1 MLKKWENA
9 VRKVNQL
16 GEVWKATRFSHIC
29 SHHFERLDYTIPPS
43 SNGTCRLKQSAV
55 PSVVFQLG
63 IDEISEEVRS
73 RLELP
78 RKRPLLQQEDT
89 MSSAAKVL
97 CDHNYAKENNQQ
109 TQDRSALEERLR
121 QKIKN
126 LQQQQEDQKQNWKT
140 WNK

>member
-29 SHHFERLDYTIPPS
+29 SHHFERLDYTISPS

-55 PSVVFQLG
+55 PSVFFQLG

-89 MSSAAKVL
+89 MSSAAKVP
-97 CDHNYAKENNQQ
+97 
-109 TQDRSALEERLR
+109 RLTAMLGPSSHC
-121 QKIKN
+121 QI
-126 LQQQQEDQKQNWKT
+126 LQLSESGHHQ
-140 WNK
+140 